1 MCFLEQEPD
10 WVHFFKVMCF
20 HFKLLTRTFGSVLL
34 AEVLVGLQG
43 DEQFLFK
50 RIGNLNIGKQ
60 IRF

>member
-1 MCFLEQEPD
+1 M
-10 WVHFFKVMCF
+10 
-20 HFKLLTRTFGSVLL
+20 LL